1 MLCGNTL
8 WELIRHLGTGLSREF
23 SKIVAAQGFEGHKI
37 PSTILAGRKKHS
49 SPIPSSLRDKLSC
62 HRVIGA
68 CCSNAVLMKKVV
80 RANTK
85 KLTGIRGWQDN
96 LRRSAAAPLAAMV
109 QNGGGVAGEA
119 GLGDGGR
126 RGEGDAESF
135 QVSKRDRKS
144 VKSA

>member
-1 MLCGNTL
+1 
-8 WELIRHLGTGLSREF
+8 
-23 SKIVAAQGFEGHKI
+23 
-37 PSTILAGRKKHS
+37 
-49 SPIPSSLRDKLSC
+49 
-62 HRVIGA
+62 
-68 CCSNAVLMKKVV
+68 MKKVV

-85 KLTGIRGWQDN
+85 KLTGIRSWQDN

-119 GLGDGGR
+119 GLDGVGR
-126 RGEGDAESF
+126 QGEDAESF

>member
-1 MLCGNTL
+1 
-8 WELIRHLGTGLSREF
+8 
-23 SKIVAAQGFEGHKI
+23 
-37 PSTILAGRKKHS
+37 
-49 SPIPSSLRDKLSC
+49 
-62 HRVIGA
+62 
-68 CCSNAVLMKKVV
+68 MKKVV

-85 KLTGIRGWQDN
+85 KLTGIRSWQDN

-119 GLGDGGR
+119 GLGDGRG
-126 RGEGDAESF
+126 RGEDAESF

>member
-1 MLCGNTL
+1 
-8 WELIRHLGTGLSREF
+8 
-23 SKIVAAQGFEGHKI
+23 
-37 PSTILAGRKKHS
+37 
-49 SPIPSSLRDKLSC
+49 
-62 HRVIGA
+62 
-68 CCSNAVLMKKVV
+68 MKKVV

-85 KLTGIRGWQDN
+85 KLTGIRSWQDN

-119 GLGDGGR
+119 GLGDGGG
-126 RGEGDAESF
+126 RGNGDAESF

>member
-1 MLCGNTL
+1 
-8 WELIRHLGTGLSREF
+8 
-23 SKIVAAQGFEGHKI
+23 
-37 PSTILAGRKKHS
+37 
-49 SPIPSSLRDKLSC
+49 
-62 HRVIGA
+62 
-68 CCSNAVLMKKVV
+68 MKKVV

-85 KLTGIRGWQDN
+85 KLTGIRSWQDN

-119 GLGDGGR
+119 GLGGDGRGR
-126 RGEGDAESF
+126 GDDAESF